1 MKDLSAKLKQLYLMY
16 YPYKHDLNLG
26 NMLKVKIEV
35 SMLQLLQDPSQNNHL
50 TKQNIETL
58 SNSIVEDLLKNISI
72 VKEIIIK

>member
-1 MKDLSAKLKQLYLMY
+1 
-16 YPYKHDLNLG
+16 
-26 NMLKVKIEV
+26 
-35 SMLQLLQDPSQNNHL
+35 MLQLLQDPSQNNHL